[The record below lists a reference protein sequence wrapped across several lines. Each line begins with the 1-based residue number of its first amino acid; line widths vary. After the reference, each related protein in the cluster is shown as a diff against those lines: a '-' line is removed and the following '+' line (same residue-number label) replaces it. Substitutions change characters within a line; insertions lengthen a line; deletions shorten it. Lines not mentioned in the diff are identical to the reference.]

1 MTGSSDITANELTAT
16 LAAAP
21 SSDGLAGSSV
31 ISSSKRRSA
40 CPLDGS
46 MADMSEKG
54 DKHRGRTSP
63 AWSAARHRRHTAQRH
78 AVLDSAGTTWR
89 MTDEGDAGRPTPVRI
104 GAMLLMGM
112 GVLSALLALVFV
124 AYALLF
130 ARSGSLPTWVQP
142 PEVPGNAPAQLIGFA
157 LVGLAFAGA
166 QVAVGWLAY

>member
-1 MTGSSDITANELTAT
+1 
-16 LAAAP
+16 
-21 SSDGLAGSSV
+21 
-31 ISSSKRRSA
+31 
-40 CPLDGS
+40 
-46 MADMSEKG
+46 
-54 DKHRGRTSP
+54 
-63 AWSAARHRRHTAQRH
+63 
-78 AVLDSAGTTWR
+78 

-112 GVLSALLALVFV
+112 GFLCALLALVFV

-166 QVAVGWLAY
+166 QVAVGWLAYRGGMAIARWAGVGLALLGAAIVVLAMLPRQAGQGPLVALFPGILAYAWVLVSFALEGRWFADARG